1 MSHWWF
7 LNSQGFPFMP
17 VVDVSFHVVPSV
29 VMLVDLLLLS
39 PPWTITVVPALALSS
54 AIAFGYWFWIEKCF
68 EHNQWYPYPIFELL
82 STPGRIGLFSLSAT
96 MMALN
101 TMTLKWLYGRVNGFG
116 TSEAPTS
123 KPGDIRK
130 DELHET

>member
-1 MSHWWF
+1 M
-7 LNSQGFPFMP
+7 LRAQP
-17 VVDVSFHVVPSV
+17 VVSQFPPQSATTGSIPSESTIENWRYQEKET
-29 VMLVDLLLLS
+29 LLS
-39 PPWTITVVPALALSS
+39 
-54 AIAFGYWFWIEKCF
+54 
-68 EHNQWYPYPIFELL
+68 NRRYPYPIFELL

-96 MMALN
+96 LMALN

-123 KPGDIRK
+123 KPGDIKK